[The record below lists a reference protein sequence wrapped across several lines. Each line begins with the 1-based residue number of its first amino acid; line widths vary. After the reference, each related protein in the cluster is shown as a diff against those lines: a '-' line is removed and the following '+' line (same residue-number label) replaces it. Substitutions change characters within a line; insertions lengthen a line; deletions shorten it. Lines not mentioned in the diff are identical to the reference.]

1 MTCTAPCTAPAPHTQ
16 KPAPHLHRTGCVLSP
31 YNPLRCVQGCT
42 ASRRLAGTLY
52 ALVASRDETDSRA
65 APPRAEIWPTSVTCP
80 RCTVRRRRPSI
91 AARFSVGFAARSW
104 PRTSRCY
111 RQARSSNG
119 RTLARAPIGTMP
131 AVLLVASVSAKPMP
145 FIPMKS
151 GQESSSPIAVAG
163 NLGEFKWLKLRSK
176 SRLWQECTP
185 KRP

>member
-80 RCTVRRRRPSI
+80 RCTVRRRRPSTT
-91 AARFSVGFAARSW
+91 ARFSVGSAAHSS

-111 RQARSSNG
+111 RQARSSSG
-119 RTLARAPIGTMP
+119 HILAPAPIGTMRG
-131 AVLLVASVSAKPMP
+131 VLSVASVSA
-145 FIPMKS
+145 IANAS
-151 GQESSSPIAVAG
+151 AAATAVAAG
-163 NLGEFKWLKLRSK
+163 RSCGDCATDP
-176 SRLWQECTP
+176 RIDQFPFDTLLLFF
-185 KRP
+185 